1 MNFSG
6 NVALVGGKWI
16 PQLCCVMGL
25 REGNE
30 FFLAHFSVHSDWL
43 EHHMHII

>member
-1 MNFSG
+1 VNFSG

-16 PQLCCVMGL
+16 PHVNQLCCVMGL

-30 FFLAHFSVHSDWL
+30 FLLAHFSVHSDSIL
-43 EHHMHII
+43 IG